1 MYLDFNAGGKDYKLR
16 LDTLHIV
23 GLEKSIG
30 KNPLSIFGKGEDMP
44 SVTTMV
50 NILWYSLQRFNH
62 GITLQDAYKVFDAY
76 LADGHT
82 VTDFISII
90 IDIYKVSGLMRD
102 DKEEDTEKN

>member
-1 MYLDFNAGGKDYKLR
+1 MYLDFNAGGKDYRLR
-16 LDTLHIV
+16 LDTVHIM

-30 KNPLSIFGKGEDMP
+30 KNPLSIFGNGNEIP

-62 GITLQDAYKVFDAY
+62 GIQLQDASKIFDAY

-82 VTDFISII
+82 VTEFISVI
-90 IDIYKVSGLMRD
+90 IDIYKVSGLMRED
-102 DKEEDTEKN
+102 REDTEKN